1 MSELLEVANLKAYY
15 RVPNGNVKAVDGVSF
30 TVSEDDVFG
39 IVGESGCGKST
50 LASSILRLVK
60 PPCYIEG
67 GKVLFEG
74 KDLLDMDEESLR
86 RIRWKDL
93 SYIPQG
99 SMNSL
104 NPVMKIGDQFA
115 DVIMTHENTNKK
127 EAIARAVEILNE
139 VDLPEEIVN
148 MYPHQL
154 SGGMKQRV
162 IIAIAT
168 ALKPR
173 LIIADEFSTALDVV
187 TQRRVAEFLEER
199 RKSIGASM
207 INITH
212 DIALQAEI
220 VKRLAV
226 MYAGKMVEISDVNSI
241 FKEPL
246 HPYTKGLISATPIL
260 GEERKIEGIP
270 GNPPNLINPPPGCR
284 FHPRCSVAEDICK
297 REEPPLRE
305 IQQGRFV
312 ACWKYG
318 GI

>member
-1 MSELLEVANLKAYY
+1 MSELLEVIDLKVYY
-15 RVPNGNVKAVDGVSF
+15 RIPTGSVKAVDGVTF
-30 TVSEDDVFG
+30 TVSENDVFG

-50 LASSILRLVK
+50 LASSLLKLVK

-67 GKVLFEG
+67 GKVIFEG
-74 KDLLDMDEESLR
+74 KDLLNMHGESLR
-86 RIRWKDL
+86 RIRCKRL

-104 NPVMKIGDQFA
+104 NPVMKIGDQIA
-115 DVIMTHENTNKK
+115 DVIITHEGADKK
-127 EAIARAVEILNE
+127 EAIERASDLLKE
-139 VDLPEEIVN
+139 VGLPEEIIK

-199 RKSIGASM
+199 RKSIKASM

-226 MYAGKMVEISDVNSI
+226 MYAGKIVEISDVNRI

-246 HPYTKGLISATPIL
+246 HPYTKGLILATPIL

-270 GNPPNLINPPPGCR
+270 GNPPNLISPPSGCR
-284 FHPRCSVAEDICK
+284 FHPRCPFAEERCK
-297 REEPPLRE
+297 REEPHLRE
-305 IQQGRFV
+305 IQRGRFV

>member
-1 MSELLEVANLKAYY
+1 MSELLEVVNLKAYY

-241 FKEPL
+241 FKAPL
-246 HPYTKGLISATPIL
+246 HP
-260 GEERKIEGIP
+260 
-270 GNPPNLINPPPGCR
+270 
-284 FHPRCSVAEDICK
+284 
-297 REEPPLRE
+297 
-305 IQQGRFV
+305 
-312 ACWKYG
+312 
-318 GI
+318 